1 MKHKLSFAIIFLVL
15 LSYSGIAQDYF
26 AQSSVLDNYVQEGI
40 TNNLAL
46 SKEEMAVKQQML
58 AIKEAKGMFLPNV
71 SFNADYTL
79 AGGGRTIQFPIGDLL
94 NPIYNRLNQLSGSS
108 DFPSNLANEEVQFL
122 PNNFHDTK
130 FRVVQPIINSDL
142 SHNLNARRAE
152 LAMQEAGKDAFQ
164 NQLVEEI
171 RVAYFN
177 YLQAE
182 EMVNIYGKT
191 EEVLQEV
198 LRVNQKLVENQKA
211 TKEVVYRS
219 EFELSQ
225 LEQQQAQAHRDREA
239 ARNYFNFLLNRP
251 FTEAVTIDEELKENA
266 FLDPVTEDLNGLA
279 LQNRKELRQL
289 NHALT
294 ANHEAIQLYRQ
305 SRLPRL
311 SAVLDA
317 GYQGFGYKF
326 NEDQDYWMG
335 AISLQWDL
343 FKGFQ
348 NEAKVQQLA
357 VQEDII
363 QRNYTELER
372 QIQLEVT
379 DNLNQIEAA
388 ERSVLAARKGV
399 RSAYQ
404 HFDIIQKK
412 YRQQQSTLLDLLDAR
427 NTFTTSQ
434 INATIA
440 HYDYLKKIA
449 TLESSVGGD
458 MTIN

>member
-1 MKHKLSFAIIFLVL
+1 MKQKFSLIINL
-15 LSYSGIAQDYF
+15 LIFGVFSSYAQEYF
-26 AQSSVLDNYVQEGI
+26 AQSSILDNYVQEGI
-40 TNNLAL
+40 ANNLAL
-46 SKEEMAVKQQML
+46 SKEELSVKQRML

-94 NPIYNRLNQLSGSS
+94 NPIYDRLNQLSGSS
-108 DFPSNLANEEVQFL
+108 DFSSNLPNEEVQFL
-122 PNNFHDTK
+122 PNNFHDTR
-130 FRVVQPIINSDL
+130 FRVVQPIINPDL
-142 SHNLNARRAE
+142 YHNLNTKRAE
-152 LAMQEAGKDAFQ
+152 LAMQEAGRDAFK

-177 YLQAE
+177 YLQTE
-182 EMVNIYGKT
+182 EMVNIYEKT

-211 TKEVVYRS
+211 TKDVVYRS

-225 LEQQQAQAHRDREA
+225 LEQQQAQALRNKEA

-251 FTEAVTIDEELKENA
+251 LSEPITVDENLKENA
-266 FLDPVTEDLNGLA
+266 FMDTLPADLGEIA

-289 NHALT
+289 THALS
-294 ANHEAIQLYRQ
+294 ANHEAIQLYRH

-311 SAVLDA
+311 SAILDA
-317 GYQGFGYKF
+317 GYQGFEYKF
-326 NEDQDYWMG
+326 NDDQDYWMG

-348 NEAKVQQLA
+348 NQARVQQLS

-363 QRNYTELER
+363 QKNYTELEK

-379 DNLNQIEAA
+379 DNLNQLTAS
-388 ERSVLAARKGV
+388 ERSVQAARKGV
-399 RSAYQ
+399 QSAYQ
-404 HFDIIQKK
+404 NFDIIQKK
-412 YRQQQSTLLDLLDAR
+412 YRQQQATLLELLDAR

-449 TLESSVGGD
+449 MLESSMGGD
-458 MTIN
+458 VSFK